1 MILTGTGLIS
11 LLLAGCLATLG
22 TAASGQPAPSSP
34 SETVETLI
42 LRASSAEQACR
53 TNEAIEV
60 YERLLN
66 RDTTY
71 EAIVAPR
78 LVNLY
83 IACGQALPALTWASR
98 VSRRHP
104 EQKAYLAAVYAR
116 LGQMKESE
124 LVLREALRDTRAPH
138 QRITL
143 LWQLADVQESQG
155 DSGAALATLS
165 AAQNTAPDNRLRET
179 SAQRLDAL
187 RRRNTAARATRSHNL
202 GETKVE
208 VTPCE

>member
-1 MILTGTGLIS
+1 MILTGTGLTS
-11 LLLAGCLATLG
+11 LLLAGCLTALG
-22 TAASGQPAPSSP
+22 TAAFGQAATSSP
-34 SETVETLI
+34 GETAETLI
-42 LRASSAEQACR
+42 RRASSAEKACR
-53 TNEAIEV
+53 TNEAIEA
-60 YERLLN
+60 YERLLY

>member
-1 MILTGTGLIS
+1 MILTGTGLAS
-11 LLLAGCLATLG
+11 LLLAGCLAALG
-22 TAASGQPAPSSP
+22 TAASGQTASSSP

-42 LRASSAEQACR
+42 RRASSAEQACR
-53 TNEAIEV
+53 TNEAIEA
-60 YERLLN
+60 YERLLY

-83 IACGQALPALTWASR
+83 IGCGQALPALTWAAR

-124 LVLREALRDTRAPH
+124 LVLHEALRDNRAPH
-138 QRITL
+138 QRVTL

-155 DSGAALATLS
+155 NSEAALATLT
-165 AAQNTAPDNRLRET
+165 AAQNASPDNRLRET
-179 SAQRLDAL
+179 SVQRLDAL

>member
-1 MILTGTGLIS
+1 MILTGTELIA

-22 TAASGQPAPSSP
+22 TAASGQTAPSSS

-42 LRASSAEQACR
+42 RRASSAEQACR
-53 TNEAIEV
+53 TNEAIEA

-66 RDTTY
+66 RDTAY

-83 IACGQALPALTWASR
+83 IGCGQALPALTWAAR

-138 QRITL
+138 RRVTL

-155 DSGAALATLS
+155 DSGDALATLT
-165 AAQNTAPDNRLRET
+165 AAQNAAPDNRLRET
-179 SAQRLDAL
+179 SAQRRDAL
-187 RRRNTAARATRSHNL
+187 RRRDTAAKATRSHNP
-202 GETKVE
+202 GEPKVE
-208 VTPCE
+208 ATPCE